1 MPRSLA
7 FLLSLALAIAPA
19 ARAQQAD
26 PALLSVQRIYASRDF
41 RADVFGPARWFPTGS
56 AYTTLEEATGGGREI
71 VRYDAATGQ
80 REVLVPAARLTP
92 QGASQP
98 LTVEDYHWS
107 PDQQRLLI
115 YTNSKQV
122 WRLNTRG
129 DYWLL
134 DRTSGQLR
142 KLGQFAAPSTMMYAK
157 FSPDGSRVGYVVE
170 NNIYVEHLADGKIAQ
185 LTHDGSRTIINGNF
199 DWVYEEELSLHDGWR
214 WSPDGSSIA
223 YWQLNADQ
231 VRDFHLI
238 RNSDSLYSQI
248 VPIQYPKAGETN
260 SAARIGVVSAAGGST
275 VWLNLPGDPRNN
287 YPARVEWADNSRE
300 LVVQYLNRLQN
311 TLQLLLGDAGS
322 GAVRTVLTES
332 DSAWVEVVDNFI
344 WLDQGRR
351 FTWLSERDGW
361 QHVYSISR
369 DGKDV
374 RLLTPGD
381 FDVLNVVGVDQ
392 AGGWLYYIASPGN
405 PTQRYLWRTRLDG
418 RGRAQRL
425 SPASLPGS
433 HSYNAGPGVRWA
445 FHTYSRFDTPPAM
458 ELVELPSHRS
468 VRPLNPN
475 ARLRETVAKLKRG
488 PVEFTSLRGADG
500 VSLNAWI
507 MKPAN
512 FDSTRKHP
520 VLFFVYGGPGSQ
532 TVLDSWG
539 GSQYLWHLMLT
550 QKGYVVAS
558 ADNRGTGARGR
569 DWRKVIYRQLGVVET
584 RDQAAAAADLA
595 SRTWID
601 RDRVGIWGWSYGG
614 FMSLNTLFQSPNVY
628 RTAISVAPVTHW
640 KFYDNI
646 YTERYNGLPQENR
659 QGYDRGSPLSYADGL
674 KGELL
679 LVHGS
684 GDDNVHY
691 QNSEALINALVA
703 ANKQFAMM
711 EYPDRTHSISGG
723 NTAVHL
729 RELLTRFLDE
739 KLMGVV
745 ARAMTP

>member
-1 MPRSLA
+1 
-7 FLLSLALAIAPA
+7 
-19 ARAQQAD
+19 
-26 PALLSVQRIYASRDF
+26 
-41 RADVFGPARWFPTGS
+41 
-56 AYTTLEEATGGGREI
+56 
-71 VRYDAATGQ
+71 
-80 REVLVPAARLTP
+80 
-92 QGASQP
+92 
-98 LTVEDYHWS
+98 
-107 PDQQRLLI
+107 
-115 YTNSKQV
+115 
-122 WRLNTRG
+122 
-129 DYWLL
+129 
-134 DRTSGQLR
+134 
-142 KLGQFAAPSTMMYAK
+142 
-157 FSPDGSRVGYVVE
+157 
-170 NNIYVEHLADGKIAQ
+170 
-185 LTHDGSRTIINGNF
+185 
-199 DWVYEEELSLHDGWR
+199 
-214 WSPDGSSIA
+214 
-223 YWQLNADQ
+223 
-231 VRDFHLI
+231 
-238 RNSDSLYSQI
+238 
-248 VPIQYPKAGETN
+248 
-260 SAARIGVVSAAGGST
+260 
-275 VWLNLPGDPRNN
+275 
-287 YPARVEWADNSRE
+287 
-300 LVVQYLNRLQN
+300 
-311 TLQLLLGDAGS
+311 
-322 GAVRTVLTES
+322 
-332 DSAWVEVVDNFI
+332 
-344 WLDQGRR
+344 
-351 FTWLSERDGW
+351 
-361 QHVYSISR
+361 
-369 DGKDV
+369 
-374 RLLTPGD
+374 
-381 FDVLNVVGVDQ
+381 
-392 AGGWLYYIASPGN
+392 
-405 PTQRYLWRTRLDG
+405 
-418 RGRAQRL
+418 
-425 SPASLPGS
+425 
-433 HSYNAGPGVRWA
+433 VRWA

-659 QGYDRGSPLSYADGL
+659 EGYDRGSPLSYADGL